1 VICEPLFCFVYLN
14 KNQKH
19 KIMKAILFLGVLF
32 LAACA
37 GSSDKKATEQTDSAK
52 TPELVLKWESD
63 SSLKVPESVLFDK
76 AGQVL
81 YVSNIDGTEPWKAD
95 GKGSIGKVGL
105 DGKVI
110 AAEWVSG
117 LQGPKGMGMFNGK
130 LYVAD
135 LGNIVVIDIA
145 AGKIEKS
152 IPIEGATGLND
163 ISIDSKG
170 VVYVTEM
177 LSKKLYKVENDKPEL
192 VLENLKRPNGVLA
205 HENEIYLLDDGG
217 FYKMNADKTLT
228 LIVDGMEGGTDGIE
242 NVQGNEFIVSCWEGA
257 LWYIKADGTKHLLM
271 DTRAEKRNT
280 ADIGFDP
287 ETKTVYVP
295 TFFRNT
301 VVAYEI
307 K

>member
-1 VICEPLFCFVYLN
+1 
-14 KNQKH
+14 
-19 KIMKAILFLGVLF
+19 MKLFLLMGVLF
-32 LAACA
+32 LAACG
-37 GSSDKKATEQTDSAK
+37 GSSDKKTTEQADSAK

-76 AGQVL
+76 AAQVL
-81 YVSNIDGTEPWKAD
+81 YVSNIDGTNPWEAD

-117 LQGPKGMGMFNGK
+117 LHGPKGMGMFNGK

-163 ISIDSKG
+163 ISIDPSG
-170 VVYVTEM
+170 VIYVTEY
-177 LSKKLYKVENDKPEL
+177 LAKKLYKVENEKAEL
-192 VLENLKRPNGVLA
+192 IAENLTQPNGVLY
-205 HENEIYLLDDGG
+205 HNNELFLLDGTG
-217 FYKMNADKTLT
+217 MFKVNTDKSLT
-228 LIVDGMEGGTDGIE
+228 KIADGMEGGLDGIE
-242 NVQGNEFIVSCWEGA
+242 NIEGNNFIISCWEGA
-257 LWYIKADGTKHLLM
+257 LWHVNTDGTKHLLM

-287 ETKTVYVP
+287 ATKTVYVP

-301 VVAYEI
+301 VVAYELR
-307 K
+307 

>member
-1 VICEPLFCFVYLN
+1 
-14 KNQKH
+14 
-19 KIMKAILFLGVLF
+19 MKQLLILGVLF
-32 LAACA
+32 LAACG
-37 GSSDKKATEQTDSAK
+37 GSSDKKTTEQADTAK
-52 TPELVLKWESD
+52 APELVLKWESD
-63 SSLKVPESVLFDK
+63 STLKVPESVLFDK
-76 AGQVL
+76 ANQVL
-81 YVSNIDGTEPWKAD
+81 YVSNIDGQNPWEAD

-117 LQGPKGMGMFNGK
+117 LNGPKGMGLYNGK

-135 LGNIVVIDIA
+135 LGNIAVIDIVG
-145 AGKIEKS
+145 GKIEKT

-163 ISIDSKG
+163 ISIDPNG
-170 VVYVTEM
+170 VIYVTEY
-177 LSKKLYKVENDKPEL
+177 LAKKLYKVENEKAEL
-192 VLENLKRPNGVLA
+192 IAENLTQPNGVLF
-205 HENEIYLLDDGG
+205 HNNELFLLDGTG
-217 FYKMNADKTLT
+217 MFKVNADKSLAK
-228 LIVDGMEGGTDGIE
+228 IADGMEGGVDGIE
-242 NVQGNEFIVSCWEGA
+242 NIEGNNFIVSCWEGA
-257 LWYIKADGTKHLLM
+257 LWHVNTDGTKHLLM
-271 DTRAEKRNT
+271 DTRKEKRST

>member
-1 VICEPLFCFVYLN
+1 
-14 KNQKH
+14 
-19 KIMKAILFLGVLF
+19 MKLFLLVGVLF

-37 GSSDKKATEQTDSAK
+37 GSSDKKTTEQADSAK
-52 TPELVLKWESD
+52 APELVLKWESD

-76 AGQVL
+76 AAQVL
-81 YVSNIDGTEPWKAD
+81 YVSNIDGTNPWEAD

-163 ISIDSKG
+163 ISIDPKG
-170 VVYVTEM
+170 VIYVTEY
-177 LSKKLYKVENDKPEL
+177 LAKKLYKVENEKAEL
-192 VLENLKRPNGVLA
+192 IAENLTQPNGVLY
-205 HENEIYLLDDGG
+205 HNNELFLLDGTG
-217 FYKMNADKTLT
+217 MFKVNADKSMAK
-228 LIVDGMEGGTDGIE
+228 IADGMEGGLDGIE
-242 NVQGNEFIVSCWEGA
+242 NIEGNNFIISCWEGA
-257 LWYIKADGTKHLLM
+257 LWHVNTDGTKHLLM
-271 DTRAEKRNT
+271 DTRAEKRST

-287 ETKTVYVP
+287 ATKTVYVP

-301 VVAYEI
+301 VVAYEL

>member
-1 VICEPLFCFVYLN
+1 
-14 KNQKH
+14 
-19 KIMKAILFLGVLF
+19 MKLFLFVGVLF
-32 LAACA
+32 LAACG
-37 GSSDKKATEQTDSAK
+37 GSSDKKTTEQADSAK

-81 YVSNIDGTEPWKAD
+81 YVSNIDGTNPWEAD

-117 LQGPKGMGMFNGK
+117 LHGPKGMGMFNGK

-163 ISIDSKG
+163 ISIDPNG
-170 VVYVTEM
+170 VIYVTEY
-177 LSKKLYKVENDKPEL
+177 LAKKLYKVSNEKAEL
-192 VLENLKRPNGVLA
+192 IAENLTQPNGVLY
-205 HENEIYLLDDGG
+205 HNNELFLLDGTG
-217 FYKMNADKTLT
+217 MFKVNADKSMAK
-228 LIVDGMEGGTDGIE
+228 IADGMEGGLDGLENIE
-242 NVQGNEFIVSCWEGA
+242 GNNFIISCWEGA
-257 LWYIKADGTKHLLM
+257 LWHVNTDGTKHLLM
-271 DTRAEKRNT
+271 DTRAEKRST

-287 ETKTVYVP
+287 ATKTVYVP

-301 VVAYEI
+301 VVAYELR
-307 K
+307 

>member
-1 VICEPLFCFVYLN
+1 
-14 KNQKH
+14 
-19 KIMKAILFLGVLF
+19 MKAILFLGVLF

-37 GSSDKKATEQTDSAK
+37 GSSDKKTTEQTDSAK

-76 AGQVL
+76 AAQIL
-81 YVSNIDGTEPWKAD
+81 YVSNIDGTNPWEAD

-117 LQGPKGMGMFNGK
+117 LHGPKGMGMFNGK

-163 ISIDSKG
+163 ISIDPNG
-170 VVYVTEM
+170 VIYVTEY
-177 LSKKLYKVENDKPEL
+177 LAKKLYKVENEKAEL
-192 VLENLKRPNGVLA
+192 IAENLTQPNGVLF
-205 HENEIYLLDDGG
+205 HNNELFLLDGTG
-217 FYKMNADKTLT
+217 MFKVNADKSMTK
-228 LIVDGMEGGTDGIE
+228 IADGMEGGLDGIE
-242 NVQGNEFIVSCWEGA
+242 NIEGNNFIISCWEGA
-257 LWYIKADGTKHLLM
+257 LWHVNTDGTKHLLM
-271 DTRAEKRNT
+271 DTRAEKRST

-287 ETKTVYVP
+287 ATKTVYVP

>member
-1 VICEPLFCFVYLN
+1 
-14 KNQKH
+14 
-19 KIMKAILFLGVLF
+19 MKLFLFVGVLF
-32 LAACA
+32 LAACG
-37 GSSDKKATEQTDSAK
+37 GSSDKKTTDQADSAK

-76 AGQVL
+76 AAQVL
-81 YVSNIDGTEPWKAD
+81 YVSNIDGTNPWEAD

-110 AAEWVSG
+110 DTEWVSG
-117 LQGPKGMGMFNGK
+117 LHGPKGMGMFNGK

-163 ISIDSKG
+163 ISIDPNG
-170 VVYVTEM
+170 LIYVTEY
-177 LSKKLYKVENDKPEL
+177 LAKKLYKVSNEKAEL
-192 VLENLKRPNGVLA
+192 IAENLTQPNGVLY
-205 HENEIYLLDDGG
+205 HNNELFLLDGTG
-217 FYKMNADKTLT
+217 MFKVNADKSLAK
-228 LIVDGMEGGTDGIE
+228 IADGMEGGLDGIE
-242 NVQGNEFIVSCWEGA
+242 NIEGNNFIVSCWEGA
-257 LWYIKADGTKHLLM
+257 LWHVNTDGTKHLLM
-271 DTRAEKRNT
+271 DTRAEKRST

-287 ETKTVYVP
+287 ATKTVYVP

-301 VVAYEI
+301 VVAYELR
-307 K
+307 

>member
-1 VICEPLFCFVYLN
+1 
-14 KNQKH
+14 
-19 KIMKAILFLGVLF
+19 MKLFLFVGVLF
-32 LAACA
+32 LAACG
-37 GSSDKKATEQTDSAK
+37 GSSDKKTTDQADSAK

-76 AGQVL
+76 AAQVL
-81 YVSNIDGTEPWKAD
+81 YVSNIDGTNPWEAD

-117 LQGPKGMGMFNGK
+117 LHGPKGMGMFNGK

-163 ISIDSKG
+163 ISIDPNG
-170 VVYVTEM
+170 VIYVTEY
-177 LSKKLYKVENDKPEL
+177 LAKKLYKVSNEKAEL
-192 VLENLKRPNGVLA
+192 IAENLTQPNGVLY
-205 HENEIYLLDDGG
+205 HNNELFLLDGTG
-217 FYKMNADKTLT
+217 MFKVNADKSMAK
-228 LIVDGMEGGTDGIE
+228 IADGMEGGLDGIE
-242 NVQGNEFIVSCWEGA
+242 NIEGNNFIISCWEGA
-257 LWYIKADGTKHLLM
+257 LWHVNTDGTKHLLM
-271 DTRAEKRNT
+271 DTRAEKRST

-287 ETKTVYVP
+287 ATKTVYVP

-301 VVAYEI
+301 VVAYELR
-307 K
+307 

>member
-1 VICEPLFCFVYLN
+1 
-14 KNQKH
+14 
-19 KIMKAILFLGVLF
+19 MKLFLFVGVLF
-32 LAACA
+32 LAACG
-37 GSSDKKATEQTDSAK
+37 GSSDKKTTDQADSAK

-81 YVSNIDGTEPWKAD
+81 YVSNIDGTNPWEAD

-117 LQGPKGMGMFNGK
+117 LHGPKGMGMFNGK

-163 ISIDSKG
+163 ISIDPNG
-170 VVYVTEM
+170 VIYVTEY
-177 LSKKLYKVENDKPEL
+177 LAKKLYKVSNEKAEL
-192 VLENLKRPNGVLA
+192 IAENLTQPNGVLY
-205 HENEIYLLDDGG
+205 HNNELFLLDGTG
-217 FYKMNADKTLT
+217 MFKVNADKSLAK
-228 LIVDGMEGGTDGIE
+228 IADGMEGGLDGIE
-242 NVQGNEFIVSCWEGA
+242 NIEGNNFIVSCWEGA
-257 LWYIKADGTKHLLM
+257 LWHVNTDGTKHLLM
-271 DTRAEKRNT
+271 DTRAEKRST

-287 ETKTVYVP
+287 ATKTVYVP

-301 VVAYEI
+301 VVAYELR
-307 K
+307 

>member
-1 VICEPLFCFVYLN
+1 
-14 KNQKH
+14 
-19 KIMKAILFLGVLF
+19 MKQLLILGVLF
-32 LAACA
+32 LAACG
-37 GSSDKKATEQTDSAK
+37 GSSDKKTTEQADTAK
-52 TPELVLKWESD
+52 APELVLNWESD
-63 SSLKVPESVLFDK
+63 STLKVPESVLFDK
-76 AGQVL
+76 ANQVL
-81 YVSNIDGTEPWKAD
+81 YVSNIDGQNPWEAD

-117 LQGPKGMGMFNGK
+117 LNGPKGMGLYNGK

-135 LGNIVVIDIA
+135 LGNIAVIDIA
-145 AGKIEKS
+145 GGKIEKT

-163 ISIDSKG
+163 ISIDPKG
-170 VVYVTEM
+170 VIYVTEY
-177 LSKKLYKVENDKPEL
+177 LAKKLYKVENEKAEL
-192 VLENLKRPNGVLA
+192 IAENLTQPNGVLF
-205 HENEIYLLDDGG
+205 HNNELFLLDGTG
-217 FYKMNADKTLT
+217 MFKVNADKSLAK
-228 LIVDGMEGGTDGIE
+228 IADGMEGGVDGIE
-242 NVQGNEFIVSCWEGA
+242 NIEGNNFIVSCWEGA
-257 LWYIKADGTKHLLM
+257 LWHVNTDGTKHLLM
-271 DTRAEKRNT
+271 DTRKEKRST

>member
-1 VICEPLFCFVYLN
+1 
-14 KNQKH
+14 
-19 KIMKAILFLGVLF
+19 MKLFLFVGVLF
-32 LAACA
+32 LAACG
-37 GSSDKKATEQTDSAK
+37 GSSDKKTTEQADSAK

-76 AGQVL
+76 AAQVL
-81 YVSNIDGTEPWKAD
+81 YVSNIDGTNPWEAD

-117 LQGPKGMGMFNGK
+117 LHGPKGMGMFNGK

-163 ISIDSKG
+163 ISIDPNG
-170 VVYVTEM
+170 VIYVTEY
-177 LSKKLYKVENDKPEL
+177 LAKKLYKVEKEKAEL
-192 VLENLKRPNGVLA
+192 IAENLTQPNGVLY
-205 HENEIYLLDDGG
+205 HNNELFLLDGTG
-217 FYKMNADKTLT
+217 MFKVNADKSMAK
-228 LIVDGMEGGTDGIE
+228 IADGMEGGLDGIE
-242 NVQGNEFIVSCWEGA
+242 NIEGNNFIISCWEGA
-257 LWYIKADGTKHLLM
+257 LWHVNTDGTKHLLM
-271 DTRAEKRNT
+271 DTRAEKRST

-287 ETKTVYVP
+287 ATKTVYVP

-301 VVAYEI
+301 VVAYELR
-307 K
+307 

>member
-1 VICEPLFCFVYLN
+1 
-14 KNQKH
+14 
-19 KIMKAILFLGVLF
+19 MKSILFFGVLL

-37 GSSDKKATEQTDSAK
+37 GSGDKKTSEQTDSVK

-63 SSLKVPESVLFDK
+63 SSLKVPESVLFDQTN
-76 AGQVL
+76 QVL
-81 YVSNIDGTEPWKAD
+81 YVSNVDGTNPWEAD
-95 GKGSIGKVGL
+95 GKGSIAKVGL

-110 AAEWVSG
+110 NAEWVGG
-117 LQGPKGMGMFNGK
+117 LNAPKGMGMHNGK
-130 LYVAD
+130 LYAAD
-135 LGNIVVIDIA
+135 LSNIAVIDIA
-145 AGKIEKS
+145 SGKIEKT

-163 ISIDSKG
+163 ISVDPNG
-170 VVYVTEM
+170 VIYVTEM
-177 LSKKLYKVENDKPEL
+177 QSKKLYKVENEKVEL
-192 VLENLKRPNGVLA
+192 VLENLKRPNGVLV
-205 HENEIYLLDDGG
+205 HENEVYLLDDGG
-217 FYKMNADKTLT
+217 LYKMNADKALT

-257 LWYIKADGTKHLLM
+257 LWYIKSDGTKHLLM
-271 DTRAEKRNT
+271 DTRKEKRST

-287 ETKTVYVP
+287 ATRTVYVP

>member
-1 VICEPLFCFVYLN
+1 
-14 KNQKH
+14 
-19 KIMKAILFLGVLF
+19 MKQLLFLGVLF
-32 LAACA
+32 LAACG
-37 GSSDKKATEQTDSAK
+37 GSSDKKTTEQADTAK
-52 TPELVLKWESD
+52 APELVLKWESD
-63 SSLKVPESVLFDK
+63 STLKVPESVLFDK
-76 AGQVL
+76 ANQVL
-81 YVSNIDGTEPWKAD
+81 YVSNIDGQNPWEAD

-117 LQGPKGMGMFNGK
+117 LNGPKGMGLYNGK

-135 LGNIVVIDIA
+135 LGNIAVIDIVG
-145 AGKIEKS
+145 GKIEKT

-163 ISIDSKG
+163 ISIDPNG
-170 VVYVTEM
+170 VIYVTEY
-177 LSKKLYKVENDKPEL
+177 LAKKLYKVENEKAEL
-192 VLENLKRPNGVLA
+192 IAENLTQPNGVLF
-205 HENEIYLLDDGG
+205 HNNELFLLDGTG
-217 FYKMNADKTLT
+217 MFKVNADKSLAK
-228 LIVDGMEGGTDGIE
+228 IADGMEGGVDGIE
-242 NVQGNEFIVSCWEGA
+242 NIEGNNFIVSCWEGA
-257 LWYIKADGTKHLLM
+257 LWHVNTDGTKHLLM
-271 DTRAEKRNT
+271 DTRKEKRST

>member
-1 VICEPLFCFVYLN
+1 MRL
-14 KNQKH
+14 
-19 KIMKAILFLGVLF
+19 ILFLGVLF
-32 LAACA
+32 LAACG
-37 GSSDKKATEQTDSAK
+37 GSSDKKTTEQTDSAK

-63 SSLKVPESVLFDK
+63 STLKVPESVLFDK
-76 AGQVL
+76 ANQVL
-81 YVSNIDGTEPWKAD
+81 YVSNIDGQNPWEAD

-145 AGKIEKS
+145 GGKIEKS

-163 ISIDSKG
+163 ISIDPNG
-170 VVYVTEM
+170 VIYVTEY
-177 LSKKLYKVENDKPEL
+177 LAKKLYKVENEKAEL
-192 VLENLKRPNGVLA
+192 IAENLTQPNGVLF
-205 HENEIYLLDDGG
+205 HNNELFLLDGTG
-217 FYKMNADKTLT
+217 MFKVNADKSMAK
-228 LIVDGMEGGTDGIE
+228 IADGMEGGLDGIE
-242 NVQGNEFIVSCWEGA
+242 NIEGNNFIVSCWEGA
-257 LWYIKADGTKHLLM
+257 LWHVNTDGTKHLLM
-271 DTRAEKRNT
+271 DTRAEKRST

-287 ETKTVYVP
+287 TTKTVYVP

>member
-1 VICEPLFCFVYLN
+1 
-14 KNQKH
+14 
-19 KIMKAILFLGVLF
+19 MKLFLLMGVLF
-32 LAACA
+32 LAACG
-37 GSSDKKATEQTDSAK
+37 GSSDKKTTEQADSAK

-76 AGQVL
+76 AAKVL
-81 YVSNIDGTEPWKAD
+81 YVSNIDGTNPWEAD

-117 LQGPKGMGMFNGK
+117 LHGPKGMGMFNGK

-163 ISIDSKG
+163 ISIDPKG
-170 VVYVTEM
+170 VIYVTEY
-177 LSKKLYKVENDKPEL
+177 LAKKLYKVENEKAEL
-192 VLENLKRPNGVLA
+192 IAENLTQPNGVLY
-205 HENEIYLLDDGG
+205 HNNELFLLDGTG
-217 FYKMNADKTLT
+217 MFKVNTDKSLT
-228 LIVDGMEGGTDGIE
+228 KIADGMEGGLDGIE
-242 NVQGNEFIVSCWEGA
+242 NIEGNNFIISCWEGA
-257 LWYIKADGTKHLLM
+257 LWHVNTDGTKHLLM

-287 ETKTVYVP
+287 ATKTVYVP

-301 VVAYEI
+301 VVAYELR
-307 K
+307 

>member
-1 VICEPLFCFVYLN
+1 
-14 KNQKH
+14 
-19 KIMKAILFLGVLF
+19 MGVLF
-32 LAACA
+32 LAACG
-37 GSSDKKATEQTDSAK
+37 GSSDKKTTEQADSAK

-76 AGQVL
+76 AAKVL
-81 YVSNIDGTEPWKAD
+81 YVSNIDGTNPWEAD

-117 LQGPKGMGMFNGK
+117 LHGPKGMGMFNGK

-163 ISIDSKG
+163 ISIDPKG
-170 VVYVTEM
+170 VIYVTEY
-177 LSKKLYKVENDKPEL
+177 LAKKLYKVENEKAEL
-192 VLENLKRPNGVLA
+192 IAENLTQPNGVLY
-205 HENEIYLLDDGG
+205 HNNELFLLDGTG
-217 FYKMNADKTLT
+217 MFKVNTDKSMTK
-228 LIVDGMEGGTDGIE
+228 IADGMEGGLDGIE
-242 NVQGNEFIVSCWEGA
+242 NIEGNNFFISCWEGA
-257 LWYIKADGTKHLLM
+257 LWHVNTDGTKHLLM

-287 ETKTVYVP
+287 ATKTVYVP

-301 VVAYEI
+301 VVAYELR
-307 K
+307 

>member
-1 VICEPLFCFVYLN
+1 
-14 KNQKH
+14 
-19 KIMKAILFLGVLF
+19 MKLILFLGILF
-32 LAACA
+32 LAACS
-37 GSSDKKATEQTDSAK
+37 GSSDKTSTNQSDSTHSAA
-52 TPELVLKWESD
+52 LVLKWESD

-76 AGQVL
+76 ANQVL
-81 YVSNIDGTEPWKAD
+81 YVSNIDGTNPWEAD
-95 GKGSIGKVGL
+95 GKGSIGKLGL
-105 DGKVI
+105 DGNVI

-117 LQGPKGMGMFNGK
+117 LNGPKGMGIFNGK

-163 ISIDSKG
+163 ISIDPNG

-177 LSKKLYKVENDKPEL
+177 LSKKLYKVENDKPEI
-192 VLENLKRPNGVLA
+192 VLENLKKPNGVLI

-217 FYKMNADKTLT
+217 LYKMNADKSLS

-242 NVQGNEFIVSCWEGA
+242 HVQNNEFIVSCWEGA
-257 LWYIKADGTKHLLM
+257 LWYIKADGTKQMLM

-295 TFFRNT
+295 TFWRNT
-301 VVAYEI
+301 VVAYEV

>member
-1 VICEPLFCFVYLN
+1 MRLIF
-14 KNQKH
+14 
-19 KIMKAILFLGVLF
+19 FLGVLF
-32 LAACA
+32 LAACG
-37 GSSDKKATEQTDSAK
+37 GSSDKKTTEQTDSAK
-52 TPELVLKWESD
+52 SPELVLKWESD

-76 AGQVL
+76 ANQVL
-81 YVSNIDGTEPWKAD
+81 YVSNIDGTNPWEAD

-117 LQGPKGMGMFNGK
+117 LHAPKGMGLHNGK

-145 AGKIEKS
+145 GAKVEKS
-152 IPIEGATGLND
+152 IPIAGATGLND
-163 ISIDSKG
+163 ISIDPNG
-170 VVYVTEM
+170 VIYVTEY
-177 LSKKLYKVENDKPEL
+177 LSKKLYKVENEKAEL
-192 VLENLKRPNGVLA
+192 IAENLTQPNGVLY
-205 HENEIYLLDDGG
+205 HNNELFLLDGTG
-217 FYKMNADKTLT
+217 MFKVNADKSLAK
-228 LIVDGMEGGTDGIE
+228 IADGMEGGLDGIE
-242 NVQGNEFIVSCWEGA
+242 NIEGNNFIVSCWEGA
-257 LWYIKADGTKHLLM
+257 LWHVNTDGTKHLLM
-271 DTRAEKRNT
+271 DTRAEKRST

>member
-1 VICEPLFCFVYLN
+1 
-14 KNQKH
+14 
-19 KIMKAILFLGVLF
+19 MKQILFLGVLF

-37 GSSDKKATEQTDSAK
+37 GSSDKKTTEQADSAK

-63 SSLKVPESVLFDK
+63 STLKVPESVLFDK
-76 AGQVL
+76 ENQVL

-117 LQGPKGMGMFNGK
+117 LNAPKGMGMHNGK
-130 LYVAD
+130 LYAAD
-135 LGNIVVIDIA
+135 LGEIVVIDIA
-145 AGKIEKS
+145 SGKIDKR

-163 ISIDSKG
+163 ISVDPNGAI
-170 VVYVTEM
+170 YVTEM
-177 LSKKLYKVENDKPEL
+177 LSKKLYKVENEKAEIIA
-192 VLENLKRPNGVLA
+192 ENLTKPNGVLF
-205 HENEIYLLDDGG
+205 HENEIYLLDNGG
-217 FYKMNADKTLT
+217 FYKMNADKSLT
-228 LIVDGMEGGTDGIE
+228 LIVDGMDGGLDGIE

-257 LWYIKADGTKHLLM
+257 LWYINADGTKQLLM

-280 ADIGFDP
+280 ADIGFDR

-295 TFFRNT
+295 TFWRNT